1 MSIVGS
7 SAPPHGEDRPAG
19 KDLLTV
25 EDLRITYRRRGTTT
39 TAVDGVSFA
48 LRAGESLALVG
59 ESGSGKSSIAR
70 AALGLLGARA
80 EVSGRVLL
88 VDDGDVGA
96 SADSDLLTL
105 PAARARRLRGRD
117 IAYIPQDPGGSL
129 DPLRRVIDQVTE
141 PLRHHR
147 LGDPA
152 AHRERALQALREAGL
167 GDAERLSSRWPHE
180 LSGGQ
185 RQRVL
190 IATAIVSEPR
200 LIIADEPTSALD
212 VTVQRQI
219 LDRIQQLTASHGT
232 ALLLITHDLAV
243 AADRTDT
250 TVALRRGRI
259 VDQGPSRALLVAPEH
274 PYTRALV
281 EAIPG
286 RSRTLAA
293 IDPPQPEVGGAPVIE
308 VRGVEKT
315 YGHRRDPVR
324 ALLPLDLTVRP
335 GDSIGIAGESG
346 SGKTTLARVMLGL
359 TPPDGGDV
367 RIGGRPVSRGDR
379 RIRRLVQPVFQNP
392 HSSFDPAHSVGWSV
406 LEPVRALAPR
416 SRAARRELLGTLFAD
431 VGLDASL
438 SARRPDELSGGQ
450 LQRVAIAR
458 ALAVSPQV
466 LVCDEAVSALDVT
479 VQAQILSLLS
489 RLQREHELALV
500 FITHD
505 LGVLRELC
513 RDVLVMREGEV
524 VEQGRTAAVFDA
536 PAHEYTRELIAAI
549 PGAVAR

>member
-1 MSIVGS
+1 MNLLESTR
-7 SAPPHGEDRPAG
+7 PDTGEE
-19 KDLLTV
+19 LLAV
-25 EDLRITYRRRGTTT
+25 EDLRISYRRRRTMT
-39 TAVDGVSFA
+39 TAVDGVSFTI
-48 LRAGESLALVG
+48 RAGESLALVG

-70 AALGLLGARA
+70 AVLGLLGGRA
-80 EVSGRVLL
+80 EVSGRVRFA
-88 VDDGDVGA
+88 GA
-96 SADSDLLTL
+96 GEGAAGAGEDLLAL
-105 PAARARRLRGRD
+105 PPKQARRIRGRD

-147 LGDPA
+147 IGDPA
-152 AHRERALQALREAGL
+152 TYRDSALQALRETGL
-167 GDAERLSSRWPHE
+167 NDADVLAERWPHE

-190 IATAIVSEPR
+190 IATAFVSQPR

-219 LDRIQQLTASHGT
+219 LDRLQRLTASQGT

-243 AADRTDT
+243 AAERTDIAI
-250 TVALRRGRI
+250 ALRQGQI
-259 VDQGPSRALLVAPEH
+259 VDSGVSRTLLTAPDQ

-286 RSRTLAA
+286 RSGALAT
-293 IDPPQPEVGGAPVIE
+293 IRPPEPVADEPPLIE
-308 VRGVEKT
+308 VRGAAKT
-315 YGHRRDPVR
+315 YGHRRHPVK
-324 ALLPLDLTVRP
+324 ALLPIDLSVRP

-346 SGKTTLARVMLGL
+346 SGKTTLARIILGL
-359 TPPDGGDV
+359 ADPDEGTV
-367 RIGGRPVSRGDR
+367 HIGGRPVSRSDRQSR
-379 RIRRLVQPVFQNP
+379 RIVQPVFQNP
-392 HSSFDPAHSVGWSV
+392 HSSFDPARTVGWSV

-416 SRAARRELLGTLFAD
+416 SRSELRELSATLFTD
-431 VGLDASL
+431 VGLDPAL
-438 SARRPDELSGGQ
+438 AARRPDELSGGQ

-458 ALAVSPQV
+458 ALALSPRA

-479 VQAQILSLLS
+479 VQSQILALLS
-489 RLQREHELALV
+489 RLQIEHDLALV

-513 RDVLVMREGEV
+513 REVLVMREGEV
-524 VEQGRTAAVFDA
+524 VEQGRTAAVFDRSE
-536 PAHEYTRELIAAI
+536 HEYTREPIAAI
-549 PGAVAR
+549 PSLAAT